1 MLCRFRL
8 DILYPGL
15 LLLDINEAS
24 NEADDDEDDQGGHNA
39 GGNNKDLFW
48 EWGDAE
54 QYSRLI

>member
-1 MLCRFRL
+1 MLCRFCL

-24 NEADDDEDDQGGHNA
+24 DEADDDEDDQGGHNA

-48 EWGDAE
+48 E
-54 QYSRLI
+54 